1 MANIKTMRINIF
13 TTCENE
19 NMVELIF
26 NRLHVRNANMLNGI
40 KCLLSHVYFIR
51 DEGQNAPLSSKINYF

>member
-1 MANIKTMRINIF
+1 
-13 TTCENE
+13 
-19 NMVELIF
+19 MVELIF